1 MKRAQCVKR
10 HRSERRGAFSSGIH
24 LISAR
29 VCVLHVSVCAHG
41 LKNPP
46 EIAPE
51 LLLPEEK
58 YRISES
64 RICTRA

>member
-10 HRSERRGAFSSGIH
+10 HRSKRHGAFLKWHPFNQYQGIH
-24 LISAR
+24 VSA
-29 VCVLHVSVCAHG
+29 CAHG